1 MVNGLVYNQPI
12 STRRVKMDISIH
24 EVTSIEL
31 GSIRSYDDYESRDI
45 IIHSDRGE
53 VTITLYSKHSDDSEG
68 ILRVHA

>member
-1 MVNGLVYNQPI
+1 
-12 STRRVKMDISIH
+12 MDISIH

-31 GSIRSYDDYESRDI
+31 GTIRSYDDYESREI